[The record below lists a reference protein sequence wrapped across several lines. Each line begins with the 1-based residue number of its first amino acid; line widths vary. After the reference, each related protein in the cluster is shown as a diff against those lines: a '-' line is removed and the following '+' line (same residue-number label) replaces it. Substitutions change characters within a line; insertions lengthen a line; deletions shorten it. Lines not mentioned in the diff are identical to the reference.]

1 MKKIIISLLIVALCV
16 PALFACDE
24 ATGNM
29 AESFPSTIPQV
40 TPPASDSPV
49 SDVQAVAKMYEV
61 SQPTKVV
68 AITKQVLIDG
78 ILELN
83 CSYEMVTGYID
94 GLSAYVYKSSVEGV
108 RSVEDGGRNDEVK
121 PIKETSHTLEEY
133 IEGTGVRVTTV
144 KENEEFSGGFD
155 KLAETKAI
163 GKGKM
168 AINLKDKYVEDVEY
182 SDGTLSFTIPEK
194 YVSSVLGKTYAKYIS
209 GDVKA
214 VITND
219 GAQITSIELVYTI
232 SGSSSNNVSSS
243 EMYVKVDYS
252 YDIEKITIET

>member
-108 RSVEDGGRNDEVK
+108 DRLIRGRNEAVHRITDL
-121 PIKETSHTLEEY
+121 PIDLFYVGNPSLG
-133 IEGTGVRVTTV
+133 IDIDQSRRVGRTV
-144 KENEEFSGGFD
+144 ARSC
-155 KLAETKAI
+155 LS
-163 GKGKM
+163 
-168 AINLKDKYVEDVEY
+168 KY
-182 SDGTLSFTIPEK
+182 
-194 YVSSVLGKTYAKYIS
+194 YVSET
-209 GDVKA
+209 
-214 VITND
+214 VIFTVN
-219 GAQITSIELVYTI
+219 
-232 SGSSSNNVSSS
+232 SSYGIGV
-243 EMYVKVDYS
+243 
-252 YDIEKITIET
+252 